1 MMSWIMPVLMRL
13 VVSTNCVAEQPHKG
27 AMPAAFEPAANSSY
41 LPDFAASANVLILLV
56 IAQTVALMLSLVR
69 YYPGPGFMQSLG
81 ETSLFILFIAV
92 SAAWLLATARS
103 QLIKFSVTASSVLT
117 LSIVLGNTVVTS
129 EVVFWFGRV
138 YGDPSL
144 QGPASMFPQDRWVF
158 LSRNLLITLV
168 VGLAVMR
175 YFYVTHQ
182 WRSNVEAAAESRF
195 NALQARIR
203 PHFLFNSMNTITA
216 LIRRNP
222 DAAERAVEDLADL
235 FRASLGNPDEPVS
248 LQQELQVAQ
257 VYQRMEQQ
265 RLGERLEVE
274 WQIDDVPLQ
283 TSVPALTI
291 QPLLENAIY
300 HGIEPLVD
308 GGLIRVLGSED
319 EGIITITVINP
330 LAPIA
335 QRRNN
340 KGHQIALDNIRQRLE
355 LAYGGRARLE
365 VAEQADEFRVLINFP
380 VAV

>member
-1 MMSWIMPVLMRL
+1 MMSSIQPVLMRRA
-13 VVSTNCVAEQPHKG
+13 VSTNCVADQPHKG
-27 AMPAAFEPAANSSY
+27 SRPAASELAANSSY

-69 YYPGPGFMQSLG
+69 DYPSPGFAQSLG

-92 SAAWLLATARS
+92 SAAWLLAAARS
-103 QLIKFSVTASSVLT
+103 QLVKFSVTAASVLT
-117 LSIVLGNTVVTS
+117 LAIVLGNTVVIS
-129 EVVFWFGRV
+129 EVVFWFGQV

-144 QGPASMFPQDRWVF
+144 QGPASMFPQDRWAFV
-158 LSRNLLITLV
+158 SRNLLITLV

-182 WRSNVEAAAESRF
+182 WRSNVEAVAESRF

-203 PHFLFNSMNTITA
+203 PHFLFNSMNTIAA

-248 LQQELQVAQ
+248 LQQELEVAR

-265 RLGERLEVE
+265 RLGERLDVE
-274 WQIDDVPLQ
+274 WQMADVPLQ

-300 HGIEPLVD
+300 HGIEPLAD
-308 GGLIRVLGSED
+308 GGLIRVFGSEH
-319 EGIITITVINP
+319 EGTITITVINP

-365 VAEQADEFRVLINFP
+365 VEEQVDEFRVLISFP